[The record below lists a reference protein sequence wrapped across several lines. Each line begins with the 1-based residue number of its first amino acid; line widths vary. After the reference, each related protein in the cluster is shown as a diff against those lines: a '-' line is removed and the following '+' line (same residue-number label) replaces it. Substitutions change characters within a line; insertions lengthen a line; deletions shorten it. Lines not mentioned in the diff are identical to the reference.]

1 MAAAGASNACQ
12 SEDPAMEFFKRTPRI
27 RFLGRRR
34 YWYTVSVLLVVGSFV
49 AVAVRGLNFGID
61 FTGGVVVE
69 AHFPQAP
76 DLERLRDSLA
86 NVGLVGAQV
95 QSFGTAQDV
104 LVRLP
109 PVEEAA
115 ARLVN
120 EQVHTALAAVDPGV
134 DIRRTESVGPQAGRE
149 LAEKG
154 ATALLMS
161 LLFIGIYVIMRF
173 QWKFSVGA
181 IVAVLHDP
189 IVVVGAFAVTGIT
202 FDLSVMAAILAVI
215 GYSLNDTVVVF
226 DRVRERL
233 VQMRKATPTEVMDTA
248 INETL
253 SRTLLTSGSTAIVV
267 VALVLFGGE
276 ALRPFGLALLIGIV
290 VGTYSSIYV
299 AGALALDLGLSQRD
313 LMPPEKR
320 SEADALP

>member
-1 MAAAGASNACQ
+1 
-12 SEDPAMEFFKRTPRI
+12 MEFFKRTPRI
-27 RFLGRRR
+27 RFLERRK
-34 YWYTVSVLLVVGSFV
+34 YWYAVSTLMIVGSIALVFTH
-49 AVAVRGLNFGID
+49 GLNFGID

-86 NVGLVGAQV
+86 AGGLEDAQV

-109 PVEEAA
+109 PVQEAA
-115 ARLVN
+115 ARLVAD
-120 EQVHTALAAVDPGV
+120 QVHAALAAVDAGV
-134 DIRRTESVGPQAGRE
+134 EVRRTEAVGPQAGRE

-154 ATALLMS
+154 STALLMS
-161 LLFIGIYVIMRF
+161 LLFIAIYVVVRF

-202 FDLSVMAAILAVI
+202 FDLSVMAAILAII

-233 VQMRKATPTEVMDTA
+233 VQMRKATPSDVMDAA

-253 SRTLLTSGSTAIVV
+253 SRTLLTSGSTALVV

-276 ALRPFGLALLIGIV
+276 ALRPFGLALLIGII

-320 SEADALP
+320 GEADAMP

>member
-1 MAAAGASNACQ
+1 
-12 SEDPAMEFFKRTPRI
+12 MEFFKRTPRI
-27 RFLGRRR
+27 KFLGKRK
-34 YWYTVSVLLVVGSFV
+34 YWYMVSTLLIVASILLAFV
-49 AVAVRGLNFGID
+49 KGLNFGID

-76 DLERLRDSLA
+76 DLERLRDSLSDG
-86 NVGLVGAQV
+86 GLEDAQV

-109 PVEEAA
+109 PVQEAA
-115 ARLVN
+115 ARLVAD
-120 EQVHTALAAVDPGV
+120 QVRAALAAVDTGV
-134 DIRRTESVGPQAGRE
+134 EIRRTEAVGPQAGRE

-161 LLFIGIYVIMRF
+161 LLFIAIYVIIRF

-189 IVVVGAFAVTGIT
+189 IVVVGAFAATGTT
-202 FDLSVMAAILAVI
+202 FDLSVMAAILAII

-233 VQMRKATPTEVMDTA
+233 VQMRKAAPSDVMDAA

-253 SRTLLTSGSTAIVV
+253 SRTLLTSGSTALVV

-320 SEADALP
+320 GEVDAMP

>member
-1 MAAAGASNACQ
+1 
-12 SEDPAMEFFKRTPRI
+12 MEFFKRTPRI
-27 RFLGRRR
+27 QFLETRR
-34 YWYTVSVLLVVGSFV
+34 YWYAVSAIVIVGSII
-49 AVAVRGLNFGID
+49 AVFVRGLNFGID

-76 DLERLRDSLA
+76 DLERVRDALSGA
-86 NVGLVGAQV
+86 GLGEAQV
-95 QSFGTAQDV
+95 QGFGTAQDV

-109 PVEEAA
+109 PANEQA
-115 ARLVN
+115 ARLVT
-120 EQVHTALAAVDPGV
+120 EQVRAALASVEAAIE
-134 DIRRTESVGPQAGRE
+134 IRRTESVGPQAGRE

-161 LLFIGIYVIMRF
+161 LLFIGIYVVFRF
-173 QWKFSVGA
+173 QWKFAVGA

-189 IVVVGAFAVTGIT
+189 LVIIGMFSVTGMT

-253 SRTLLTSGSTAIVV
+253 SRTLLTSGTTALVV
-267 VALVLFGGE
+267 LSLVLFGGE
-276 ALRPFGLALLIGIV
+276 ALRPFGVALLIGIV

-313 LMPPEKR
+313 LMTSEKR
-320 SEADALP
+320 QETDGLP

>member
-1 MAAAGASNACQ
+1 MAAAGALSASQ
-12 SEDPAMEFFKRTPRI
+12 SEEPAMEFFKRTPRI

-34 YWYTVSVLLVVGSFV
+34 YWYTVSVLMIVGSFLMV
-49 AVAVRGLNFGID
+49 FTHGLNFGID

-76 DLERLRDSLA
+76 DLEQLRDSLS
-86 NVGLVGAQV
+86 NGGLADAEV

-120 EQVHTALAAVDPGV
+120 EQVRAALAAVDAGV
-134 DIRRTESVGPQAGRE
+134 AIRRTESVGPRAGRE

-161 LLFIGIYVIMRF
+161 LLFIAIYVIVRF

-189 IVVVGAFAVTGIT
+189 IVVVGVFAVTGIT

-253 SRTLLTSGSTAIVV
+253 SRTLLTSGSTALVV
-267 VALVLFGGE
+267 AALVLFGGE
-276 ALRPFGLALLIGIV
+276 ALRPFSLALLIGIV

-320 SEADALP
+320 GEVDTLP

>member
-1 MAAAGASNACQ
+1 
-12 SEDPAMEFFKRTPRI
+12 MEFFRRTPRI
-27 RFLGRRR
+27 AFLGTRR
-34 YWYTVSVLLVVGSFV
+34 YWYAISSLIIIGSVVLVL
-49 AVAVRGLNFGID
+49 VRGLNFGID

-76 DLERLRDSLA
+76 DLETVRDSLA
-86 NVGLVGAQV
+86 RVGLTDAEV

-104 LVRLP
+104 LVRMP
-109 PVEEAA
+109 PVAEAA
-115 ARLVN
+115 ARQVN
-120 EQVHTALAAVDPGV
+120 EQVHGALTAVDSKV
-134 DIRRTESVGPQAGRE
+134 EIRRTESVGPRAGRE

-161 LLFIGIYVIMRF
+161 LLCIGLYVIFRF

-189 IVVVGAFAVTGIT
+189 IVVVGVFAVTGVT
-202 FDLSVMAAILAVI
+202 FDLSVMAAILAII

-233 VQMRKATPTEVMDTA
+233 VQMRKAPPSDVMDAA

-253 SRTLLTSGSTAIVV
+253 SRTLLTSGLTSLVV
-267 VALVLFGGE
+267 VALLLFGGE
-276 ALRPFGLALLIGIV
+276 ALRPFSLALLIGMV

-313 LMPPEKR
+313 LMPPESR
-320 SEADALP
+320 SEVDALP

>member
-1 MAAAGASNACQ
+1 
-12 SEDPAMEFFKRTPRI
+12 MEFFKRTPRI
-27 RFLGRRR
+27 AFLGKRR
-34 YWYTVSVLLVVGSFV
+34 YWYGVSVFLIVGSFV
-49 AVAVRGLNFGID
+49 AFFLRGLNFGID

-76 DLERLRDSLA
+76 DLERLRDSLSA
-86 NVGLVGAQV
+86 AGLADAQV

-120 EQVHTALAAVDPGV
+120 EQVRTALAAVDAKV

-161 LLFIGIYVIMRF
+161 LLFIGIYVIFRF

-181 IVAVLHDP
+181 IAAVLHDP
-189 IVVVGAFAVTGIT
+189 IVVVGVFAVTGVT
-202 FDLSVMAAILAVI
+202 FDLSVMAAILAII

-233 VQMRKATPTEVMDTA
+233 IQMRKATPTEVMDAA

-253 SRTLLTSGSTAIVV
+253 SRTLLTSGSTTLVIVS
-267 VALVLFGGE
+267 LLLFGGE
-276 ALRPFGLALLIGIV
+276 ALRPFSLALLIGIV

-313 LMPPEKR
+313 LMPPEAR
-320 SEADALP
+320 GQVDAMP

>member
-1 MAAAGASNACQ
+1 
-12 SEDPAMEFFKRTPRI
+12 MEFFKRTPRI
-27 RFLGRRR
+27 KFLERRK
-34 YWYTVSVLLVVGSFV
+34 YWYAVSTLLIVGSIALVF
-49 AVAVRGLNFGID
+49 AHGLNFGVD

-86 NVGLVGAQV
+86 DGGLENAQV

-109 PVEEAA
+109 PVQGAA
-115 ARLVN
+115 ARLVTD
-120 EQVHTALAAVDPGV
+120 QVRAALAAVDPKV
-134 DIRRTESVGPQAGRE
+134 ELRRTESVGPQAGRE

-161 LLFIGIYVIMRF
+161 LLFIAIYVIVRF

-202 FDLSVMAAILAVI
+202 FDLSVMAAILAII

-233 VQMRKATPTEVMDTA
+233 VQMRKAAPSEVMDAA

-253 SRTLLTSGSTAIVV
+253 SRTLLTSGSTALVV

-276 ALRPFGLALLIGIV
+276 ALRPFGLALLIGII

-313 LMPPEKR
+313 LLPPER
-320 SEADALP
+320 RGEVDAMP

>member
-1 MAAAGASNACQ
+1 
-12 SEDPAMEFFKRTPRI
+12 MEFFKRTPQI
-27 RFLGRRR
+27 RFLDKRR
-34 YWYTVSVLLVVGSFV
+34 YWYAVSILVIVGSIV
-49 AVAVRGLNFGID
+49 AVSLRGLNFGID
-61 FTGGVVVE
+61 FTGGVVIE
-69 AHFPQAP
+69 AHFPGAP
-76 DLERLRDSLA
+76 DLERLRASLGDA
-86 NVGLVGAQV
+86 GLDDALV
-95 QSFGTAQDV
+95 QRFGTTQDV

-109 PVEEAA
+109 PASGEAA
-115 ARLVN
+115 REVT
-120 EQVHTALAAVDPGV
+120 EQVRAALATVEPGV
-134 DIRRTESVGPQAGRE
+134 EIRRTESVGPQAGRE

-154 ATALLMS
+154 ATALLMA

-189 IVVVGAFAVTGIT
+189 FVVIGVFAVTGLT

-233 VQMRKATPTEVMDTA
+233 VQMRKAEPRVVMDTA

-253 SRTLLTSGSTAIVV
+253 SRTLLSSGTTMIVV
-267 VALVLFGGE
+267 SALVLFGGE
-276 ALRPFGLALLIGIV
+276 ALRPFGVALMIGIV
-290 VGTYSSIYV
+290 VGTFSSIYV

-313 LMPPEKR
+313 LMPPDKR
-320 SEADALP
+320 GEVDALP

>member
-1 MAAAGASNACQ
+1 
-12 SEDPAMEFFKRTPRI
+12 MEFFKRVPRI
-27 RFLGRRR
+27 KFLGTRR
-34 YWYTVSVLLVVGSFV
+34 YWYAVSALMIVGSFV
-49 AVAVRGLNFGID
+49 MVFTRGLNFGID

-76 DLERLRDSLA
+76 DLEQLRDSLSEG
-86 NVGLVGAQV
+86 GLPDAQV

-109 PVEEAA
+109 PVELAA

-120 EQVHTALAAVDPGV
+120 EQVRAALASVNAGV
-134 DIRRTESVGPQAGRE
+134 EIRRTESVGPQAGRE

-161 LLFIGIYVIMRF
+161 LLFIGIYVIVRF

-189 IVVVGAFAVTGIT
+189 IVVVGVFALTGIT

-233 VQMRKATPTEVMDTA
+233 VQMRKATPTEVMDAA

-253 SRTLLTSGSTAIVV
+253 SRTLLTSGSTSLVV

-276 ALRPFGLALLIGIV
+276 ALRPFSLALLIGII

-313 LMPPEKR
+313 LIPPEKR
-320 SEADALP
+320 GEVDASP

>member
-1 MAAAGASNACQ
+1 
-12 SEDPAMEFFKRTPRI
+12 MEFFKHQARI
-27 RFLGRRR
+27 RFLEKRR
-34 YWYTVSVLLVVGSFV
+34 YWYAVSVLVIVGSIV
-49 AVAVRGLNFGID
+49 AVVTRGLNFGID
-61 FTGGVVVE
+61 FTGGVVIE
-69 AHFPQAP
+69 AHFSQAP
-76 DLERLRDSLA
+76 DLERVRASLNA
-86 NVGLVGAQV
+86 GGLGDAVV

-109 PVEEAA
+109 PADNEAA
-115 ARLVN
+115 REVT
-120 EQVHTALAAVDPGV
+120 EQVRVALASVDAAVE
-134 DIRRTESVGPQAGRE
+134 IRRTESVGPQAGRE

-154 ATALLMS
+154 ATALLMA
-161 LLFIGIYVIMRF
+161 LLFIGVYVIMRF
-173 QWKFSVGA
+173 QWKFAVGA

-189 IVVVGAFAVTGIT
+189 FVVIGMFAITGMT

-233 VQMRKATPTEVMDTA
+233 IQMRKASPVEVMDTA

-253 SRTLLTSGSTAIVV
+253 SRTLLSSGTTSIVV
-267 VALVLFGGE
+267 IALVAFGGE
-276 ALRPFGLALLIGIV
+276 ALRPFGVALLVGIV
-290 VGTYSSIYV
+290 VGTFSSIYV

-320 SEADALP
+320 GEVDALP

>member
-1 MAAAGASNACQ
+1 
-12 SEDPAMEFFKRTPRI
+12 MEFFKRTPRI
-27 RFLGRRR
+27 RFLETRR
-34 YWYTVSVLLVVGSFV
+34 YWYAVSAVVVVGSIA
-49 AVAVRGLNFGID
+49 AVLVRGLNFGID

-69 AHFPQAP
+69 AHFLQAP
-76 DLERLRDSLA
+76 DLEQVRDSLSA
-86 NVGLVGAQV
+86 TGLADAQV

-109 PVEEAA
+109 PAGENA
-115 ARLVN
+115 ARLVT
-120 EQVHTALAAVDPGV
+120 EQVRKALAAVDAGV
-134 DIRRTESVGPQAGRE
+134 EIRRTESMGPQAGRE

-161 LLFIGIYVIMRF
+161 LLFIGIYVIFRF

-189 IVVVGAFAVTGIT
+189 IAVVGAFSVTGIT

-233 VQMRKATPTEVMDTA
+233 VQMRKATPVDVMNMA

-253 SRTLLTSGSTAIVV
+253 SRTLLTSGLTALV
-267 VALVLFGGE
+267 VASLVLFGGE

-313 LMPPEKR
+313 LMTPEKR
-320 SEADALP
+320 EEADGMP

>member
-1 MAAAGASNACQ
+1 
-12 SEDPAMEFFKRTPRI
+12 MEFFKHQARI
-27 RFLGRRR
+27 RFLEKRR
-34 YWYTVSVLLVVGSFV
+34 YWYAVSALVIVGSIF
-49 AVAVRGLNFGID
+49 AVVTRGLNFGID
-61 FTGGVVVE
+61 FTGGVVIE

-76 DLERLRDSLA
+76 DLERLRTALNAGELRDS
-86 NVGLVGAQV
+86 VV

-109 PVEEAA
+109 PADNEAA
-115 ARLVN
+115 REVT
-120 EQVHTALAAVDPGV
+120 EQVRVALASVDAAVE
-134 DIRRTESVGPQAGRE
+134 IRRTESVGPQAGRE

-154 ATALLMS
+154 ATALLMA
-161 LLFIGIYVIMRF
+161 LLFIGVYVIMRF
-173 QWKFSVGA
+173 QWKFAVGA

-189 IVVVGAFAVTGIT
+189 IVVVGTFAVTGMT

-233 VQMRKATPTEVMDTA
+233 IQMRKASPQEVMDTA

-253 SRTLLTSGSTAIVV
+253 SRTLLTSGTTALVV
-267 VALVLFGGE
+267 VALVAFGGE
-276 ALRPFGLALLIGIV
+276 ALRPFGVALLIGIV
-290 VGTYSSIYV
+290 VGTFSSIYV

-320 SEADALP
+320 GEVDELP

>member
-1 MAAAGASNACQ
+1 
-12 SEDPAMEFFKRTPRI
+12 MEFFKRVPRI
-27 RFLGRRR
+27 KFLGTRR
-34 YWYTVSVLLVVGSFV
+34 YWYAVSTLMIVGSFV
-49 AVAVRGLNFGID
+49 MVFTRGLNFGID

-76 DLERLRDSLA
+76 DLEQLRDSLSEG
-86 NVGLVGAQV
+86 GLPDAQV

-109 PVEEAA
+109 PVELAA

-120 EQVHTALAAVDPGV
+120 EQVRAALASVNAGV
-134 DIRRTESVGPQAGRE
+134 EIRRTESVGPQAGRE

-161 LLFIGIYVIMRF
+161 LLFIGIYVIVRF

-189 IVVVGAFAVTGIT
+189 IVVVGVFALTGIT

-233 VQMRKATPTEVMDTA
+233 VQMRKATPTEVMDAA

-253 SRTLLTSGSTAIVV
+253 SRTLLTSGSTSLVV

-276 ALRPFGLALLIGIV
+276 ALRPFSLALLIGII

-313 LMPPEKR
+313 LIPPEKR
-320 SEADALP
+320 GEVDASP